1 MEDNSFLYMVEES
14 NNELRSVELG
24 ITLALGEYYT
34 EALVFGKRKTN
45 DKDGLWTSIKKFFVD
60 LLANFQEFN
69 RKMIAEVQYRVKRI
83 ITKFSL
89 KSVYKKALHSKENG
103 TRVVKVH
110 NVAKMVGLYNNAII
124 ELSPIMKRVGKADY
138 TDLDKLDNDVDTFTK
153 MINSTIVA
161 VEKLKNSTINVSI
174 DEYIKF
180 LEREI
185 SGNSQVFSSLDLC
198 ERDIQLMQ
206 SEVLKLQ
213 TKRDM
218 LGPEV
223 LAKKI
228 NIMKRISL
236 GIVQFIKD
244 CLTKLILFINAF

>member
-69 RKMIAEVQYRVKRI
+69 RKIIAEVQYRVKRI

-174 DEYIKF
+174 YEYIKF

>member
-69 RKMIAEVQYRVKRI
+69 RKIIAEVQYRVKRI

>member
-1 MEDNSFLYMVEES
+1 MEDNSFLYMVGES

-69 RKMIAEVQYRVKRI
+69 RKIIAEVQYRVKRI

-161 VEKLKNSTINVSI
+161 VEKLKNSTIKVSI

>member
-1 MEDNSFLYMVEES
+1 MENNSFLYMVEES
-14 NNELRSVELG
+14 NKELRSVELG
-24 ITLALGEYYT
+24 LTLAIGEYYT

-69 RKMIAEVQYRVKRI
+69 RKIIAEVQYRVKRI
-83 ITKFSL
+83 VTKISL
-89 KSVYKKALHSKENG
+89 KSVYKQALNSKENG
-103 TRVVKVH
+103 TKVIKVH
-110 NVAKMVGLYNNAII
+110 NVARMVGVYNNAII
-124 ELSPIMKRVGKADY
+124 ELSAIIKRVGKAEY
-138 TDLDKLDNDVDTFTK
+138 NDLDKLDNDVDTFNK
-153 MINSTIVA
+153 MINSTIIA
-161 VEKLKNSTINVSI
+161 VERLKNTTMNVSI

-213 TKRDM
+213 TKREL

-228 NIMKRISL
+228 NIVKRISL

-244 CLTKLILFINAF
+244 CLTKLILFINVL

>member
-1 MEDNSFLYMVEES
+1 M
-14 NNELRSVELG
+14 
-24 ITLALGEYYT
+24 
-34 EALVFGKRKTN
+34 
-45 DKDGLWTSIKKFFVD
+45 
-60 LLANFQEFN
+60 
-69 RKMIAEVQYRVKRI
+69 
-83 ITKFSL
+83 
-89 KSVYKKALHSKENG
+89 KALHSKENG